1 MFEYFNKAIKKYT
14 WRQIACIKLSVL
26 FFTLMIAKLWPG
38 ILGLDWYV
46 YMILAIIFMIRPM
59 IMLLKK

>member
-1 MFEYFNKAIKKYT
+1 MFKYFNKKIKNYKWQDIT
-14 WRQIACIKLSVL
+14 LVKLTVL

-38 ILGLDWYV
+38 ILGLNWYV